1 MRCVACNRNLNDYET
16 TRKHALTNEY
26 LDMCNR
32 CILDLDIPT
41 KDRKDLLSESDI
53 DLDDLALFEK
63 GILQEGLDKSSKVW

>member
-1 MRCVACNRNLNDYET
+1 MRCVACNCNLNDYET
-16 TRKHALTNEY
+16 TRKHAITNEY